1 MSEGLT
7 PNQKAY
13 LRSLV
18 SSGYLPT
25 IEENAKRLTAPYYWY
40 DPSQP
45 EDNVK
50 GGGTICFV
58 RTDQRLLG
66 ITAGHIHKQCVED
79 LGAYPDCSCQIGGH
93 TFDPV
98 SKLLS
103 LDMELD
109 LAVYALSDIQVSA
122 AGGDV
127 HHAPKWPPEIDD
139 QDMVIAGGW
148 PWHLRREGVN
158 QITHSFL
165 HFGARLDL
173 KSDRNLG
180 VVTYTSSSI
189 PWGSRALPADL
200 NLGGLS
206 GGPVYRLHERGV
218 FQMTLVGVIYEYGPD
233 LEVLYA
239 RPLTLVGVDGSLG

>member
-25 IEENAKRLTAPYYWY
+25 IEKNAKRLTAPYYWY

-122 AGGDV
+122 AG
-127 HHAPKWPPEIDD
+127 AEP
-139 QDMVIAGGW
+139 
-148 PWHLRREGVN
+148 VN
-158 QITHSFL
+158 DN
-165 HFGARLDL
+165 G
-173 KSDRNLG
+173 
-180 VVTYTSSSI
+180 
-189 PWGSRALPADL
+189 
-200 NLGGLS
+200 
-206 GGPVYRLHERGV
+206 
-218 FQMTLVGVIYEYGPD
+218 TLYGIN
-233 LEVLYA
+233 
-239 RPLTLVGVDGSLG
+239 